1 MNRRMHRVLRWFFVE
16 LNKEG
21 VKMPKITQ
29 RLRDLFGRTTVHVS
43 ITPEENPWVDGL
55 SARQLYATQAN
66 LQAVV
71 SFLADSVAQLPLK
84 VYTRDGDNDR
94 NRDTSSI
101 AAQLLYRPNGD
112 QTSYDFWN
120 AVMIEYFLMGVTTL
134 WLLPDTESMSGYQ
147 LRIIPKEWIIDT
159 ERKTNYAPDSI
170 RITAGTGSYVDI
182 PRTEFVQ
189 FRRYSPGNPGGYQ
202 SPIAA
207 LRQVLNE
214 QIQAD
219 RFRSEIWR
227 SSGRFNA
234 YLTRP
239 ANVQPWNDEQR
250 KAFVTAFRKGW
261 GQGGSNAGKIPLL
274 EDGMEIKPYQ
284 FNAKEAQ
291 YAETKQLSREDVAA
305 AYHVNPSLIW
315 HTTTQTY
322 ASAKD
327 NARALY
333 ADCLGP
339 TLQML
344 QQRINAFLL
353 PMIGADPRTY
363 VEFDLKEKLK
373 GSFEERASILQA
385 SVGGPWMT
393 RNEARADNN
402 MPPIEG
408 GDELIVPLNVVE
420 GGQASPQD
428 THMNQNSADHEV
440 KLITPSHRKDNAETI
455 RIKGR
460 SNEDEDTEV
469 TEVLRKFFKR
479 QANSV
484 LPKLG
489 AKSAEWWDEERWDA
503 ELAEDLQPIIDR
515 IADKHGMDAADVLG
529 TEYGRE
535 LTRAYLKKLTE
546 GRAHA
551 INTATY
557 EKLMDAI
564 EDEEAEPVEVFEKR
578 EEKDAD
584 TFGQSL
590 ATAIAGWALLEA
602 VHQAQSQGFERKA
615 EKEWV
620 TGPNS
625 RPSHAAMNGQ
635 RVGIDDTFS
644 NGARWPGD
652 DNLSPDESC
661 GCNCSIEVI
670 ITEG

>member
-1 MNRRMHRVLRWFFVE
+1 MPNLLTRWRNLFRPQVYIYGLGSDAPTQVL
-16 LNKEG
+16 NYTASK
-21 VKMPKITQ
+21 
-29 RLRDLFGRTTVHVS
+29 
-43 ITPEENPWVDGL
+43 
-55 SARQLYATQAN
+55 LYQSQDN
-66 LQAVV
+66 LKAVV
-71 SFLADSVAQLPLK
+71 DFLANSIAQLPLN
-84 VYTRDGDNDR
+84 VYTRNDETDR
-94 NRDTSSI
+94 KRDRTSQAARLLWLPNSSMTQFEFIRAIMTEYFVFGTVYVLVLPDADSRAGWQIWPVPSEWVVSTLSQNAYATQSI
-101 AAQLLYRPNGD
+101 TVVAGNNG
-112 QTSYDFWN
+112 N
-120 AVMIEYFLMGVTTL
+120 AVE
-134 WLLPDTESMSGYQ
+134 
-147 LRIIPKEWIIDT
+147 IPSTVFIQF
-159 ERKTNYAPDSI
+159 KT
-170 RITAGTGSYVDI
+170 
-182 PRTEFVQ
+182 
-189 FRRYSPGNPGGYQ
+189 YSPGNPGGYV
-202 SPIAA
+202 SPISA
-207 LRQVLNE
+207 LRQVLQE
-214 QIQAD
+214 QIEAGN
-219 RFRSEIWR
+219 FRKELWH
-227 SSGRFNA
+227 SSGRLNA
-234 YLTRP
+234 QIIRP
-239 ANVQPWNDEQR
+239 KDVQPWDDEQR
-250 KAFVTAFRKGW
+250 KRFIDAFREAW
-261 GQGGSNAGKIPLL
+261 GAGGSKAGSIPLL
-274 EDGMEIKPYQ
+274 EDGMEIKPFQ
-284 FNAKEAQ
+284 TSFKENQ
-291 YAETKQLSREDVAA
+291 WMESVKLSREACAA
-305 AYHVNPSLIW
+305 AYGVNPSLIW
-315 HTTTQTY
+315 HTDTQTY
-322 ASAKD
+322 ASSKD

-333 ADCLGP
+333 AECLGP
-339 TLQML
+339 VLQML

-353 PMIGADPRTY
+353 PMVGADPDETY
-363 VEFDLKEKLK
+363 VEFDFKEKLK
-373 GSFEERASILQA
+373 GSFEERAVILQSA
-385 SVGGPWMT
+385 VGGPWMT

-428 THMNQNSADHEV
+428 THMNQNSADPEV

-460 SNEDEDTEV
+460 SDEDEDTEV

-503 ELAEDLQPIIDR
+503 ELAEDLQPIIER

-551 INTATY
+551 INSATY

-564 EDEEAEPVEVFEKR
+564 EDEEAELVEVFEKR

-602 VHQAQSQGFERKA
+602 VHQAQSQGFERKV

-661 GCNCSIEVI
+661 GCNCSTEVI